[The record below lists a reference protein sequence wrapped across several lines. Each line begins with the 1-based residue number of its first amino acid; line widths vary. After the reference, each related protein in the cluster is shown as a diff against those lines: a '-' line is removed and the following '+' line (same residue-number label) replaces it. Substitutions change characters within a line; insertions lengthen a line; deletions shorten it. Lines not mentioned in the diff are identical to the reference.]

1 MNKIRTFQDII
12 SALGEGRRLTNI
24 DLKFG
29 GHDYNYIYAKKIF
42 NNANVNI
49 YEKKDENRFGFASDM
64 MFSFDENYWKIKQY
78 KLNEILEEFNMLNR
92 KYIHS
97 ETRTDKVKQFI
108 NKIGRLSWDK
118 SKYIDIYNF
127 DDKIY
132 SLTFEDL
139 FIANDWEV
147 IGANYR
153 KEFNIWKLFNI
164 SEDRPVKR
172 SEDNESSEI

>member
-1 MNKIRTFQDII
+1 MNKIRTFQDVI

-29 GHDYNYIYAKKIF
+29 GHDYNYIYTEKVFDKV
-42 NNANVNI
+42 NV
-49 YEKKDENRFGFASDM
+49 YEKKEESKFCFPSQGIFNFN
-64 MFSFDENYWKIKQY
+64 ENYWRIKQY
-78 KLNEILEEFNMLNR
+78 NLYEILKEFKYLNIR
-92 KYIHS
+92 FSNSKARID
-97 ETRTDKVKQFI
+97 EVKKLI

-118 SKYIDIYNF
+118 CKYIDIYNF

-139 FIANDWEV
+139 FIADDWEV
-147 IGANYR
+147 VGANY
-153 KEFNIWKLFNI
+153 KEEFNINKLFNI

-172 SEDNESSEI
+172 SEDNESSEM

>member
-12 SALGEGRRLTNI
+12 SALGEGRRLTSI

-29 GHDYNYIYAKKIF
+29 GHDYNHIYTEKVFDKV
-42 NNANVNI
+42 NV
-49 YEKKDENRFGFASDM
+49 YEKKEKSKFCFSFGM
-64 MFSFDENYWKIKQY
+64 MFSFNENYWVIKQY
-78 KLNEILEEFNMLNR
+78 KLSEILEEFNHLNIR
-92 KYIHS
+92 FSNS
-97 ETRTDKVKQFI
+97 EARIDEVKKLI

-118 SKYIDIYNF
+118 CKYIDIYNF

-139 FIANDWEV
+139 FIANDWEIV
-147 IGANYR
+147 GANYK
-153 KEFNIWKLFNI
+153 KEFNINKLFNI

-172 SEDNESSEI
+172 SEDNESSEM